1 MANKECVICAYCK
14 TKFLKLVKKIKA
26 TEKSGKQHACGR
38 QCAAKLSNVLRHS
51 APISKNAEH
60 TRKDIERYPEK
71 SRARKLVHK
80 ALRHGQIFPPDLCE
94 TCLQDLPLE
103 GHHEDHSRPY
113 YLVWL
118 CKDCHAFHDKHKLMG
133 YGTDYSDQIGPK

>member
-1 MANKECVICAYCK
+1 MSYAEVTCAYCK
-14 TKFLKLVKKIKA
+14 NKFQKSINKIKA
-26 TEKSGKQHACGR
+26 TERAKKRHTCTR
-38 QCAAKLSNVLRHS
+38 QCAAKLSNMLRHS

-60 TRKDIERYPEK
+60 TRRDMERYPDK

-80 ALRHGQIFPPDLCE
+80 ALRNGQITPPELCE
-94 TCLQDLPLE
+94 SCCQCLSLE
-103 GHHEDHSRPY
+103 AHHEDHSRPY

-133 YGTDYSDQIGPK
+133 YGTDYADQIGVSR